1 MEVTFLS
8 SVFNK
13 DSTLAMSLS
22 YSGIAINWFFFIS
35 PIFLFLEVTKTREVK
50 KIPEYML
57 ICNTLDTCFWVVY
70 GMSGGG
76 TPIWISNSAG
86 LVFSIVYLIWY
97 FILKF
102 DSVKTRIL
110 VSIISLIVIFSFVLF
125 GVYCLLYNEQLGM
138 TVKDWFGWIAVIGQL
153 PMFMAPGQKIV
164 SFIFL
169 IENV

>member
-1 MEVTFLS
+1 METILLS
-8 SVFNK
+8 SAFNT

-22 YSGIAINWFFFIS
+22 YCGIALNWFFFIS
-35 PIFLFLEVTKTREVK
+35 PIFLFLEVTRTREIN

-57 ICNTLDTCFWVVY
+57 LCNTLDTCFWVVY

-86 LVFSIVYLIWY
+86 MVFSIMYLIWY

-102 DSVKTRIL
+102 ESIKTRLI
-110 VSIISLIVIFSFVLF
+110 VSVSSLILILSFLLF
-125 GVYCLLYNEQLGM
+125 GIYCLLYNQDLGLK
-138 TVKDWFGWIAVIGQL
+138 VKDWFGWIAVAGQI

-164 SFIFL
+164 SILL
-169 IENV
+169 IK